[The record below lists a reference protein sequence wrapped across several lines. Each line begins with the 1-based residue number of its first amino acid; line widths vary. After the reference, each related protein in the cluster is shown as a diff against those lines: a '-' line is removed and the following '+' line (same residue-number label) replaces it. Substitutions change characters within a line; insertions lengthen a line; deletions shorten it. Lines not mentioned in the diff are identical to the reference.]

1 MAMARENGAGAGRW
15 PLRLELADRTG
26 EIGFEPVLNAFA
38 RDELLCRRAGAS
50 GAALLHLWRH
60 PRAFVLGLRDSRLP
74 AADEAQRWLHE
85 LGYSTAVRNSG
96 GAAVPLDLGVLNV
109 SLVLPKE
116 QGALD
121 FRDDFR
127 IMAEMLADCFGG
139 GAGADGAET
148 GTGAGEGAAARRQ
161 TGERAPEGNAARPAA
176 AGAEPD
182 SGGDTKAGGEQRG
195 TVAGLVQS
203 GEIAGSYCPGEFD
216 LSIGGRKFCGIAQR
230 RHANAVVVQ
239 AFVVVERTGAER
251 AALARAFY
259 ERAAAGQGGDYPRV
273 RPETMGS
280 LSELLGAE
288 MTAEQAAAAIVVYA
302 KARSAVAV
310 PRQDGL
316 PSGDDIAGKAAE
328 LLVRYARRG

>member
-1 MAMARENGAGAGRW
+1 V
-15 PLRLELADRTG
+15 DRTG
-26 EIGFEPVLNAFA
+26 EIGYEPVLNAFA

-74 AADEAQRWLHE
+74 GAGEAEQWLHR

-109 SLVLPKE
+109 SLVLPKT
-116 QGALD
+116 QGTLD

-127 IMAEMLADCFGG
+127 LMAGMLSDCFGMG
-139 GAGADGAET
+139 GD
-148 GTGAGEGAAARRQ
+148 GTGVVR
-161 TGERAPEGNAARPAA
+161 
-176 AGAEPD
+176 
-182 SGGDTKAGGEQRG
+182 
-195 TVAGLVQS
+195 S

-230 RHANAVVVQ
+230 RHANAIVVQ
-239 AFVVVERTGAER
+239 AFLVVERTGAER

-259 ERAAAGQGGDYPRV
+259 ELAAAGCDADYPRV

-280 LSELLGAE
+280 LNELLGPA
-288 MTAEQAAAAIVVYA
+288 MTAEQAAAAIVDYA
-302 KARSAVAV
+302 KERAVVAV
-310 PRQDGL
+310 PRRDAL
-316 PSGDDIAGKAAE
+316 PSGDDVAGKAAE
-328 LLVRYARRG
+328 LLARYARRG